1 MYLSYSVSPLA
12 HSPFPRYTFCMARKK
27 SSIVPELT
35 AKQAAYVDLRAK
47 GVSRRSAA
55 TEAGFD
61 IKHDGTIAALETSA
75 AVALA
80 LEQAREAYKKAAKIE
95 RQDVVEGIKEAI
107 EMARMLSDP
116 QGMIAGWR
124 ELAKLCGLYAPEV
137 KKIELSMSANRAK
150 TKYEALS
157 DEELFKIANGTV
169 VDGEWTEEK
178 VPKLRQD
185 EGSAVVQASD

>member
-1 MYLSYSVSPLA
+1 
-12 HSPFPRYTFCMARKK
+12 MARKK

-35 AKQAAYVDLRAK
+35 AKQAVYVDLRAK
-47 GVSRRSAA
+47 GVTRRSAA

-61 IKHDGTIAALETSA
+61 IKHDGTIANLETSA

-80 LEQAREAYKKAAKIE
+80 LEQAREAYKKAAKID

-107 EMARMLSDP
+107 EMARTLSDP

-137 KKIELSMSANRAK
+137 KKIELSMSAHRAK

-169 VDGEWTEEK
+169 IEGTWTEEN
-178 VPKLRQD
+178 VQPVRQ
-185 EGSAVVQASD
+185 EQGTAVVQAED